1 LIYLWKREKIF
12 GSCLVETSVVDAHLK
27 LPANLGDDN
36 RIGQPPWVVDLLYK
50 ASVEQLLDFFMD
62 EVFLLNGLLLKLLLH
77 RPGVRV
83 DLQMVLNYLLRDP
96 EHL

>member
-1 LIYLWKREKIF
+1 
-12 GSCLVETSVVDAHLK
+12 
-27 LPANLGDDN
+27 
-36 RIGQPPWVVDLLYK
+36 VVDLLYK

-62 EVFLLNGLLLKLLLH
+62 EVLLLNGLLLKLLLH
-77 RPGVRV
+77 RLGVRV